1 MKAVPAPL
9 VRWLRA
15 KGALMAGAGVALAAY
30 ASHAAADADRAVL
43 QAAAVMA
50 FGHGVAIAAL
60 ARPRMP
66 RVAALAVGLLLAGSL
81 VFAGALTW
89 RVLGGGS
96 SAAAPFGG
104 GMMILGWLLYAASP
118 LED

>member
-1 MKAVPAPL
+1 MTSAPAPL

-30 ASHAAADADRAVL
+30 ASHVAVDADRAVL
-43 QAAAVMA
+43 QAAAMMA

-60 ARPRMP
+60 ARPRMA
-66 RVAALAVGLLLAGSL
+66 RVAALALGMLLAGGL
-81 VFAGALTW
+81 VFAGALAW

-104 GMMILGWLLYAASP
+104 GMLLLGWVLYAASP
-118 LED
+118 LEE

>member
-1 MKAVPAPL
+1 
-9 VRWLRA
+9 
-15 KGALMAGAGVALAAY
+15 
-30 ASHAAADADRAVL
+30 
-43 QAAAVMA
+43 
-50 FGHGVAIAAL
+50 
-60 ARPRMP
+60 
-66 RVAALAVGLLLAGSL
+66 LLLAGSL
-81 VFAGALTW
+81 VFAGALAW